1 MERRQENLIKFVE
14 SISEQIQVLALN
26 IAVAAA
32 RMSARKELNIEIN
45 SKLSKLVSQATLAV
59 KNMNHVLQAA
69 GAEKTGKNIAENIY
83 SLKNDSEVI
92 SHIESSLTAILN
104 DSQKILDML
113 REEKQKSLEKPGA

>member
-69 GAEKTGKNIAENIY
+69 GAEKTGKNIAENIH
-83 SLKNDSEVI
+83 SLPDL
-92 SHIESSLTAILN
+92 IESAHPRRNERVLPLRRRRM
-104 DSQKILDML
+104 QEVDMG
-113 REEKQKSLEKPGA
+113 QKSGCDLVVI